1 MTTRTATAPECRTQS
16 YTRLASGPTAESPR
30 RRCSR
35 AVAISKVRPMTNT
48 HLPRISASNARDG
61 SRRLDTLAT
70 LVVDGRTFAYQ
81 DVGAG
86 APVILAHCSGGTHAT
101 WAPLVTTLRDRYRV
115 LAPDLLGYGRSEPWP
130 VNTALHPWS
139 DLGAILTLAD
149 RVGEPVHLVGHSYG
163 GTVALEAA
171 RVLGPRVK
179 SLTLVEPV
187 AFHLLRLTGRIREW
201 KEITGV
207 GERLT
212 SALRLRRDRGAA
224 SVYVKYWVGRMRWWS
239 MSPRARRGVV
249 QTVGKVGAEF
259 ELISHLNASIGDY
272 RGIHAQTRLIAGE
285 RTPKPARAIA
295 DELVQIL
302 PDAHLRVLAR
312 AGHMS
317 PLTHPAEVSAMIAE
331 HVDAAEQCDCAAESG
346 PRRRS
351 IA

>member
-1 MTTRTATAPECRTQS
+1 
-16 YTRLASGPTAESPR
+16 
-30 RRCSR
+30 
-35 AVAISKVRPMTNT
+35 MTNT
-48 HLPRISASNARDG
+48 HVPRISGGNARDG
-61 SRRLDTLAT
+61 SRQLDTLAT

-81 DVGAG
+81 DVGTG
-86 APVILAHCSGGTHAT
+86 APVILAHCSGGTHAV
-101 WAPLVTTLRDRYRV
+101 WAPLVKTLRDRYRV

-130 VNTALHPWS
+130 ANATLHPWS
-139 DLGAILTLAD
+139 DLGAILTLAQHAD
-149 RVGEPVHLVGHSYG
+149 QPVHLVGHSYG

-171 RVLGPRVK
+171 RILGPRVK

-207 GERLT
+207 GDRLT
-212 SALRLRRDRGAA
+212 SALRLRHDRGAA

-239 MSPRARRGVV
+239 MSATARRGVV

-259 ELISHLNASIGDY
+259 ELIAHLDASIGDY
-272 RGIHAQTRLIAGE
+272 RAIRAQTRLIAGE

-302 PDAHLRVLAR
+302 PEAHLRVLPC

-317 PLTHPAEVSAMIAE
+317 PLTHPTEVSSMIAE
-331 HVDAAEQCDCAAESG
+331 HIDAVEHCDCANESV